1 MNDYIQLKKRDIFK
15 LGIKDENGNP
25 KLDKDGHEVFIE
37 FDLEDINL
45 PDNYSKCVYL
55 VKKAS
60 STLKNDMII
69 IDKKQDSKGKGFMT
83 KNEEL
88 KTQAIKKFY
97 NSTVEAMD
105 LFLGKG
111 GTNKIFG
118 EVRYLTMFDDLSE
131 ILGPIMPKLKINM
144 NSIEEKIKSK
154 YKIQDSSVLK
164 NE

>member
-1 MNDYIQLKKRDIFK
+1 
-15 LGIKDENGNP
+15 
-25 KLDKDGHEVFIE
+25 
-37 FDLEDINL
+37 
-45 PDNYSKCVYL
+45 
-55 VKKAS
+55 
-60 STLKNDMII
+60 MII

-131 ILGPIMPKLKINM
+131 ILEPIMPKLKINM